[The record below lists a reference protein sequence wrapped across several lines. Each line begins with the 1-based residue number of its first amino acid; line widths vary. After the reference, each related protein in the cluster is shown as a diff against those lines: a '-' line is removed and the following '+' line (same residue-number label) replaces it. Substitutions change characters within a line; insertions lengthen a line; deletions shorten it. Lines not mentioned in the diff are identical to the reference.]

1 MARKSIIKTPDLK
14 VEELANNED
23 VQEIVESSEEQEVVE
38 MVVESVVKKEI
49 VTTIREIKTMKL
61 DEYHEIVIE
70 VSSDYWV
77 KVYWLNENTKSLL
90 VLFEI
95 NHSTTD
101 ADISRDSKKFVHDK
115 FIYLAQKTFTA

>member
-14 VEELANNED
+14 EKDLTND
-23 VQEIVESSEEQEVVE
+23 VNAQEIIASSEEQEVVE
-38 MVVESVVKKEI
+38 IIAESVTKKDI
-49 VTTIREIKTMKL
+49 ITTIREIKTMKL
-61 DEYHEIVIE
+61 DDYHEIVIE

-77 KVYWLNENTKSLL
+77 NVYWINGNTKSLL

-101 ADISRDSKKFVHDK
+101 ADICRDSKKFIHDK
-115 FIYLAQKTFTA
+115 FIYLAQKTFLA

>member
-1 MARKSIIKTPDLK
+1 MARKPIIKTLNVK
-14 VEELANNED
+14 AEETTNNED
-23 VQEIVESSEEQEVVE
+23 AQETIESSEEQEIVE
-38 MVVESVVKKEI
+38 TVAESVTKKEI

-61 DEYHEIVIE
+61 DDYHEIVIE

-77 KVYWLNENTKSLL
+77 NVYWTNGNTKSLL

-101 ADISRDSKKFVHDK
+101 ADICRDSKKFIHDK
-115 FIYLAQKTFTA
+115 FIYLAQKTFLA